1 MLNGKYDFFFPIES
15 SQVPMFRLLG
25 TPGADKRHVVDEGS
39 HFVAR
44 PRLIQE
50 ILTWLDRYQPLPS
63 GGTAADTGRRTT
75 ASSNR

>member
-1 MLNGKYDFFFPIES
+1 
-15 SQVPMFRLLG
+15 
-25 TPGADKRHVVDEGS
+25 VDEGS

-63 GGTAADTGRRTT
+63 GGPAGDTGRRSAT
-75 ASSNR
+75 SSNR